1 MQKSDFGENILHKNF
16 SQVNTFP
23 NEEIAILESVK

>member
-1 MQKSDFGENILHKNF
+1 MQKLDFGENFLHTIF